1 MTIEFY
7 SQLANGYQC
16 FSNMYPAQFYLGG
29 FGFYS
34 NEHFFQF
41 SKFIDTDAV
50 WARKIM
56 HEPNPF
62 KVKRMGG
69 DRSHP
74 IRQDWDYIKPTF
86 MKIGLRAKFTTHSN
100 LLRLLQNTK
109 DEILIEA
116 KSRDLYWGYNSRTS
130 QGQNMMG
137 RCLMEV
143 RAELKLL

>member
-16 FSNMYPAQFYLGG
+16 FSNMYPAQFYLSG

-62 KVKRMGG
+62 EVKRMGG

-86 MKIGLRAKFTTHSN
+86 MKIGLRAKFTIHSN
-100 LLRLLQNTK
+100 LLRLLQSTK
-109 DEILIEA
+109 DEI
-116 KSRDLYWGYNSRTS
+116 SMD
-130 QGQNMMG
+130 
-137 RCLMEV
+137 V
-143 RAELKLL
+143 RAELKLW